1 MSSVL
6 RFVWNEWY
14 FSLAFFLAWRLLED
28 LKTERKKFWC
38 CPLESVDE
46 YKNVVSPKLNFQKG
60 NSQYEILNHVYFGPN
75 FTFGDFFFCRRPTMV
90 VKSFTQRSFP
100 LTIKKLPTALL
111 MHSHWTKFATLNA
124 LTCYYASFWS
134 HLCIFLTHVSYFLIW
149 NLSKNIFKAVH

>member
-1 MSSVL
+1 MTLWAIITKMCPSNSNTKYAVWLLTNMYSFINSSL
-6 RFVWNEWY
+6 
-14 FSLAFFLAWRLLED
+14 S
-28 LKTERKKFWC
+28 
-38 CPLESVDE
+38 PLESVDE
-46 YKNVVSPKLNFQKG
+46 YKNVVFPRLNFQKG

-75 FTFGDFFFCRRPTMV
+75 FSFGDFFFCRRPTMV
-90 VKSFTQRSFP
+90 VKSFTQRSFS

-149 NLSKNIFKAVH
+149 NLSKNIFEAVQ

>member
-1 MSSVL
+1 MTLWAIITKMCPSNSNTKYAVWLLTNMYSFINSSL
-6 RFVWNEWY
+6 
-14 FSLAFFLAWRLLED
+14 S
-28 LKTERKKFWC
+28 
-38 CPLESVDE
+38 PLESVDE

-75 FTFGDFFFCRRPTMV
+75 FSFGDFFFCRRPTMV

>member
-1 MSSVL
+1 MTLWAIITKMCPSNSNTKYAVWLLTNMYSFINSSL
-6 RFVWNEWY
+6 
-14 FSLAFFLAWRLLED
+14 S
-28 LKTERKKFWC
+28 
-38 CPLESVDE
+38 PLESVDE

-149 NLSKNIFKAVH
+149 NLSKNIFEAVQ

>member
-1 MSSVL
+1 MTLWAIITKMCPSNSNTKYAVWLLTNMYSFINSSL
-6 RFVWNEWY
+6 
-14 FSLAFFLAWRLLED
+14 S
-28 LKTERKKFWC
+28 
-38 CPLESVDE
+38 PLESVDE

-75 FTFGDFFFCRRPTMV
+75 FSFGDFFFCRRPTMV

-149 NLSKNIFKAVH
+149 NLSKNIFEAVQ

>member
-1 MSSVL
+1 MTLWAIITKMCPSNSNTKYAVWLLTNMYSFINSSL
-6 RFVWNEWY
+6 
-14 FSLAFFLAWRLLED
+14 S
-28 LKTERKKFWC
+28 
-38 CPLESVDE
+38 PLESVDE
-46 YKNVVSPKLNFQKG
+46 YKNVVFPRLNFQKG

-90 VKSFTQRSFP
+90 VKSFTQRSLP

-124 LTCYYASFWS
+124 LTCYCASFWS

-149 NLSKNIFKAVH
+149 NLSKNIFEAVQ

>member
-1 MSSVL
+1 MTLWAIITKMCPSNSNTKYAVWLLTNMYSFINSSL
-6 RFVWNEWY
+6 
-14 FSLAFFLAWRLLED
+14 S
-28 LKTERKKFWC
+28 
-38 CPLESVDE
+38 PLESVDE

-60 NSQYEILNHVYFGPN
+60 NSQYEILNRVYFGPN

-90 VKSFTQRSFP
+90 VKSFTQRSLP

-149 NLSKNIFKAVH
+149 NLSKNIFEAVQ

>member
-1 MSSVL
+1 MTLWAIITKMCPSNSNTKYAVWLLTNMYSFINSSL
-6 RFVWNEWY
+6 
-14 FSLAFFLAWRLLED
+14 S
-28 LKTERKKFWC
+28 
-38 CPLESVDE
+38 PLESVDE
-46 YKNVVSPKLNFQKG
+46 YKNVVFPRLNFQKG

-75 FTFGDFFFCRRPTMV
+75 FSFGDFFFCRRPTMV

-124 LTCYYASFWS
+124 LTCYCASFWS

-149 NLSKNIFKAVH
+149 NLSKNIFEAVQ

>member
-1 MSSVL
+1 MTLWAIITKMCPSNSNTKYAVWLLTNMYSFINSSL
-6 RFVWNEWY
+6 
-14 FSLAFFLAWRLLED
+14 S
-28 LKTERKKFWC
+28 
-38 CPLESVDE
+38 PLESVDE

-90 VKSFTQRSFP
+90 VKSFTQRSLP

-149 NLSKNIFKAVH
+149 NLSKNIFEAVQ

>member
-1 MSSVL
+1 MTLWAIITKMCPSNSNTKYAVWLLTNMYSFINSSL
-6 RFVWNEWY
+6 
-14 FSLAFFLAWRLLED
+14 S
-28 LKTERKKFWC
+28 
-38 CPLESVDE
+38 PLESVDE

-90 VKSFTQRSFP
+90 VKGFTQRSLP

-111 MHSHWTKFATLNA
+111 MHSHWAKFATLNA

-134 HLCIFLTHVSYFLIW
+134 HLCIFLTHVSYFLKW
-149 NLSKNIFKAVH
+149 NLSKNIFEAVQ